1 MDEEALCIPAIEI
14 LIHGDSCQL
23 FATLEPLDTAAAA
36 AAHHLLNVDL
46 LSRTGLPCTGVC
58 CKSVTGAADD
68 GSTGLAGAKR
78 KGEILKADTGREAQG
93 GKVSPCP

>member
-14 LIHGDSCQL
+14 LIDSDSCQL
-23 FATLEPLDTAAAA
+23 SATLEPLDTAAAA
-36 AAHHLLNVDL
+36 HHLLNVDL
-46 LSRTGLPCTGVC
+46 PSRTGLPCTGVC

-78 KGEILKADTGREAQG
+78 KGEILKEDTGREAQG
-93 GKVSPCP
+93 GKVSTCP